1 MVGIQILTVLKSLFD
16 CWSQYWTSIQINIS
30 LMDQSLDHH
39 SVCRPLDDRTSLDHS
54 NTRQVCYDPHCIIL
68 STMTDWKNETVIP
81 HKWTTHT
88 RITNFRSS
96 LIVTQHYFHFLKY
109 TINPWY
115 SPSLCPPKVCI
126 IQCGLAFWTFQTRT
140 FLIWMGNRTRFLMV
154 QKQVGIHFI
163 PNHPKIGQFCSVS
176 NVIWV

>member
-39 SVCRPLDDRTSLDHS
+39 SVCRPLDDRTTLDHS

-81 HKWTTHT
+81 QKWTTQT

-96 LIVTQHYFHFLKY
+96 LIVTQHYFHFLKSTLNPRY
-109 TINPWY
+109 T
-115 SPSLCPPKVCI
+115 PSLCPPKVCKVWI
-126 IQCGLAFWTFQTRT
+126 SIL
-140 FLIWMGNRTRFLMV
+140 N
-154 QKQVGIHFI
+154 I
-163 PNHPKIGQFCSVS
+163 PNPNLSCLNGEPDPFF
-176 NVIWV
+176 